1 MIINPDDNFI
11 YFYLM
16 KTYVLKIDESQ
27 QELIDALVKALKI
40 EAEIFTDA
48 DEAAALTVAMEE
60 GKKYGRLSENEANS
74 FLDNLGK

>member
-11 YFYLM
+11 YFYFM

-27 QELIDALVKALKI
+27 QEVIDALVKALKI
-40 EAEIFTDA
+40 DAEIFTEA
-48 DEAAALTVAMEE
+48 DEDIALTLAMEE
-60 GKKYGRLSENEANS
+60 GKKYGRLAENEANS

>member
-27 QELIDALVKALKI
+27 QEVIDALVKALKI
-40 EAEIFTDA
+40 EAEIFTEA
-48 DEAAALTVAMEE
+48 DEDIALTLAMEE